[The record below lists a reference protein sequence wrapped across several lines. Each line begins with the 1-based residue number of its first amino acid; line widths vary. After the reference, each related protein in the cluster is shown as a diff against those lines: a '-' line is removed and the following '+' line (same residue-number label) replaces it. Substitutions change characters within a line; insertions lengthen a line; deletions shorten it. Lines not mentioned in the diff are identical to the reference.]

1 MEKQIT
7 SLRLADRA
15 YVVGQKGV
23 KMIEANPPLY
33 AIQYEDGRVRV
44 FCNPTGL
51 TEWEVQMSQIE
62 IPRIVLPTDAT
73 KAP

>member
-7 SLRLADRA
+7 SLRLADRV

-33 AIQYEDGRVRV
+33 AIQYEDGKVRV
-44 FCNPTGL
+44 FCNPMGI
-51 TEWEVQMSQIE
+51 TEWEFQMSQIE
-62 IPRIVLPTDAT
+62 IPKIVLPQDVQ
-73 KAP
+73 KAS